1 MKAKPLFRY
10 APGARRGVA
19 LVVTLAI
26 LVIVTVLIVGLTMAM
41 RLERASAHSHLE
53 RARAGYFAQM
63 GVERLLGTLH
73 KEIADTNISWI
84 SFPGRIVSS
93 GAGFGKLTNSVDLYS
108 GNGNTNLV
116 GVLRPPNLNAHIL
129 QDQLPKTY
137 LITDRTRDPSD
148 PNSGVVEFPLRWI
161 YVRHDGTLD
170 TSESPNLTDKANPI
184 VGRYAYWADDESS
197 KLNYNIAWKRGAP
210 GVPPGNPSQL
220 NLPSLPGMSVPDA
233 DTIHDS
239 ITTNNYT
246 NVTRLF
252 NSPYDARR
260 LGTNLS
266 GVINSN
272 KFDVTFYNHDP
283 NTTFFNQPRIVLTT
297 QEKYAPR
304 DANGNILTDP
314 VTGAPY
320 FLDILKTPN
329 SDPGGPT
336 DGSATATFPSIIDEA
351 KLSKT
356 LLLLVNYLK
365 RNDWPMTSK
374 ASSLQQKYFPT
385 TPGGAAAD
393 PYRLTQLALEII
405 DYVRCKE
412 STNIFVPP
420 LLGVYTSLTHFST
433 DAQSKDAGRTQEIFQ
448 GLTRTPFITELGLWV
463 PDVIPPAVSPASNFN
478 VKFKIE
484 FYLPPNYGVDS
495 VDLASSPNILTVSFV
510 ATDGSYILRPASG
523 PALSLPISAAE
534 CSTGTTI
541 LKAGEYVTVTR
552 TVVCQ
557 NLPEQ
562 PSATPPIPERDSIPP
577 PPAPRPE
584 RLALIVSYGPKQ
596 NFLQSV
602 PQRRR
607 HESPV
612 GLWVPIDPAGT
623 PENDISTVET
633 DDPRCNLLGGAPN
646 YTGDWKPANPN
657 TLGAPNTIS
666 TIGTPADASIV
677 PQQDSDSGGNVSD
690 ASLYMPSPKGYTRSD
705 GTAPNPD
712 GLVKSP
718 GELGYIHT
726 GIQRNLKS
734 TPWRTLRLQ
743 PSKDSTDVVP
753 DWAFMDL
760 FTVPTR
766 ITDPHDSGY
775 NTTINDIF
783 YPHGTTIAGRINMNA
798 QAQPFGNTNSV
809 AVPMERI
816 YPLKALFEGVTNAS
830 GGTISSNS
838 AETIARN
845 IYTHT
850 LATGA
855 NPGKYYGNTNAYD
868 SQGEIIE
875 VEGVADGGEESEE
888 VVRGIASLMSAR
900 GSVFSLYSIG
910 QAVKQTPNGNLV
922 VNAEQRLQA
931 IVERFLDPAD
941 NTVKFRT
948 VYFRNLTP

>member
-1 MKAKPLFRY
+1 MKPSLTSAA
-10 APGARRGVA
+10 APPPYQKVLWVSGRSCRGVA

-41 RLERASAHSHLE
+41 RIEREAAHSHLE

-63 GVERLLGTLH
+63 GVEQLVGALH
-73 KEIADTNISWI
+73 QQIADTNISWI

-93 GAGFGKLTNSVDLYS
+93 GSSFGKLTNSVDLYS
-108 GNGNTNLV
+108 GIGNTNLA
-116 GVLRPPNLNAHIL
+116 GVLRPPNLNAQIL

-137 LITDRTRDPSD
+137 LITDRTRNPSD
-148 PNSGVVEFPLRWI
+148 PNSGAVELPLRWI
-161 YVRHDGTLD
+161 YVRQDGTLD
-170 TSESPNLTDKANPI
+170 ASESPNLLDKANPI

-210 GVPPGNPSQL
+210 GVPVGNPSQL
-220 NLPSLPGMSVPDA
+220 NLPSLPGMTEPDA
-233 DTIHDS
+233 DSVHAS

-266 GVINSN
+266 SIINSN
-272 KFDVTFYNHDP
+272 KFEVTHFNHDP
-283 NTTFFNQPRIVLTT
+283 NTTFFNEPRIVLTT

-304 DANGNILTDP
+304 DANGNLLTDP
-314 VTGAPY
+314 AIGAPY
-320 FLDILKTPN
+320 FLDILKSANT
-329 SDPGGPT
+329 DPGGPT
-336 DGSATATFPSIIDEA
+336 DGSPTATSPSIIDED
-351 KLSKT
+351 KLTKT

-365 RNDWPMTSK
+365 RNDWPITSTN
-374 ASSLQQKYFPT
+374 SSLQQKYFPIAS
-385 TPGGAAAD
+385 GGAAAD
-393 PYRLTQLALEII
+393 PYRLTQFAIEII

-412 STNIFVPP
+412 STNVLVPP
-420 LLGVYTSLTHFST
+420 LLGVYQSATDFST
-433 DAQSKDAGRTQEIFQ
+433 DAQAADYGRRPDVYQ

-463 PDVIPPAVSPASNFN
+463 PDVIPSSGSFD

-484 FYLPPNYGVDS
+484 FYLPPSYGVDS
-495 VDLASSPNILTVSFV
+495 VDLASSPNILSVSFV
-510 ATDGSYILRPASG
+510 ATDGSYILRPVSG

-534 CSTGTTI
+534 CSTGTTV
-541 LKAGEYVTVTR
+541 LRAGEYVTVTR
-552 TVVCQ
+552 TVACQ
-557 NLPEQ
+557 NTSPNY
-562 PSATPPIPERDSIPP
+562 SIPP

-584 RLALIVSYGPKQ
+584 RLALIVSYGPKN

-612 GLWVPIDPAGT
+612 GLWVPIDGPGT
-623 PENDISTVET
+623 AENMISTVET
-633 DDPRCNLLGGAPN
+633 DDPRCNLLGGALN
-646 YTGDWKPANPN
+646 YTGDWKPASPN
-657 TLGAPNTIS
+657 TLGASNAIS
-666 TIGTPADASIV
+666 TLGAPADASIV
-677 PQQDSDSGGNVSD
+677 PQQDTDSSGRISA
-690 ASLYMPSPKGYTRSD
+690 ASLYMPSPKGYMKSD
-705 GTAPNPD
+705 GTVPNPD

-734 TPWRTLRLQ
+734 IPWRTLRLQ
-743 PSKDSTDVVP
+743 PNKYSDTSQVP

-766 ITDPHDSGY
+766 ITDPNDPGY
-775 NTTINDIF
+775 NTTANNIF

-798 QAQPFGNTNSV
+798 QAQPFGNPDAF

-816 YPLKALFEGVTNAS
+816 YPLKALFEGVETAS
-830 GGTISSNS
+830 GGTISPAQ
-838 AETIARN
+838 AEAISRN
-845 IYTHT
+845 IYSRT

-855 NPGKYYGNTNAYD
+855 NPGKHYGNADAYD
-868 SQGEIIE
+868 SQGEI
-875 VEGVADGGEESEE
+875 VEIAGVADGGEESEE
-888 VVRGIASLMSAR
+888 VVRGIANLMSAR

-910 QAVKQTPNGNLV
+910 QALKQTPDGRLV
-922 VNAEQRLQA
+922 VNGEQRLHTL
-931 IVERFLDPAD
+931 VERYLDSSD
-941 NTVKFRT
+941 DTVKFRS